1 VNFQSSARGVA
12 LRAPAKLNL
21 FLELLARREDGYHD
35 IDTVMV
41 PIDCYDTLVIRTTN
55 HAGIRIAT
63 HWWPSRQHW
72 ITTLGGEAHAQPL
85 LDVPN
90 DERNLIHRA
99 MVATAKLCPV
109 SSGFDVEVRKR
120 IPAGAGM
127 GGASS
132 DAAAAIRGVA
142 KLGGLADDDP
152 RLWQIA
158 AQIGSD
164 VPFFLGCEPKNARL
178 RPDRVTAM
186 RATGRGEILSPVP
199 LAKQLRLIVVY
210 PATSLSTAKVYSQC
224 VVPSKSIAG
233 DTMVDALTA
242 GTVATIGQ
250 VMLNRLTAA
259 ALKIS
264 PMVRDLLEVMWRCEL
279 PHCQLTGSGSACFS
293 LLEDSHDAG
302 LLIELLRTKLQ
313 SKQLNAHII
322 HAKTIAIPQRVLA
335 LHRDDDEKLK
345 THE

>member
-1 VNFQSSARGVA
+1 MNAQPSTRGIV

-41 PIDCYDTLVIRTTN
+41 PIDCYDTLVIRATDQ
-55 HAGIRIAT
+55 AGIRIAT

-72 ITTLGGEAHAQPL
+72 TTALGGEALAQPL
-85 LDVPN
+85 LDVPD

-99 MVATAKLCPV
+99 IVATSKLCPIQ
-109 SSGFDVEVRKR
+109 SGFDVKVRKR
-120 IPAGAGM
+120 TPAGAGM

-164 VPFFLGCEPKNARL
+164 VPFFLGGNSENTRTKSGRI
-178 RPDRVTAM
+178 TAM

-199 LAKQLRLIVVY
+199 LVKQLRLIVVY

-224 VVPSKSIAG
+224 VVPSKSTSTDRMIDALSAG
-233 DTMVDALTA
+233 DA
-242 GTVATIGQ
+242 VAIGSA
-250 VMLNRLTAA
+250 MLNRLTDP
-259 ALKIS
+259 ALKIC

-293 LLEDSHDAG
+293 LLENSQGAG
-302 LLIELLRTKLQ
+302 RLIERLRAQLQ
-313 SKQLNAHII
+313 SEQLNAHII
-322 HAKTIAIPQRVLA
+322 HAKTIAIPQRILA
-335 LHRDDDEKLK
+335 LRRDNDEKPK